1 MTVNDT
7 QDPQHALT
15 AILTSLDQRLTSQ
28 EQQTATLVGDLQT
41 AQAQLHQWEAR
52 WSRLTE
58 LLTNLSE
65 QLRTDTSN
73 LNERLDAQTRDGL
86 ALAEHL
92 IALQEQ
98 LDGPGYD

>member
-7 QDPQHALT
+7 QDPQYALT

-41 AQAQLHQWEAR
+41 AQAQLHQWEAH
-52 WSRLTE
+52 WSRLNE
-58 LLTNLSE
+58 LLTNLS
-65 QLRTDTSN
+65 
-73 LNERLDAQTRDGL
+73 ERLDAQTRDGL
-86 ALAEHL
+86 VLAEHL

-98 LDGPGYD
+98 LDGPGYE